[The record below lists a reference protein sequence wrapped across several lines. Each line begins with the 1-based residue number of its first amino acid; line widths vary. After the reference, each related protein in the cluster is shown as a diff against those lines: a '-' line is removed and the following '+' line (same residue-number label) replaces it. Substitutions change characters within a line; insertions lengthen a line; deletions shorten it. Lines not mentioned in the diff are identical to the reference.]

1 MGFYCMYNDSVGVGM
16 AIFVYLVMLLGNF
29 TYIYVVF
36 FPVYQFHYGETESE
50 PKTDVKTDPP
60 YSGTSNQG

>member
-1 MGFYCMYNDSVGVGM
+1 MGFYCMYKDSVGVGM

-36 FPVYQFHYGETESE
+36 FPVYQFHYGEKESE

>member
-1 MGFYCMYNDSVGVGM
+1 MGFYCMYKDSVGVGM

-36 FPVYQFHYGETESE
+36 FPVYQFHYGEKES
-50 PKTDVKTDPP
+50 
-60 YSGTSNQG
+60 